1 MDDEEDIEESVIV
14 TSVLGIV
21 VLVRSQDAV
30 FEIPYRMS

>member
-30 FEIPYRMS
+30 LEIPYRMS